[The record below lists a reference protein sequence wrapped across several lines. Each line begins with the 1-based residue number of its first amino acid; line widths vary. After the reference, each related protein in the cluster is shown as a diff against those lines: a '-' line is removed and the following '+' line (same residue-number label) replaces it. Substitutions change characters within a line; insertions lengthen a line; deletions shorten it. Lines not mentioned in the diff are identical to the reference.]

1 MNIKAEKKMRIQAY
15 HYRDGMLVKDIAK
28 EVGISQAIVRKY
40 LASVDEQLASG
51 EIKRE
56 DIISSCDALGID
68 RPKKVRKQ
76 EVDEILSDQGV
87 TQQQLSENVKA
98 LDETLAKSGKSDGG
112 KKMAI
117 PIKKQ
122 RRGGR
127 QRQIVEI
134 DGEPANKKM
143 KERSPELDIITKYMS
158 KSLLVLDDITK
169 ILDASA
175 ELKNCGYTAE
185 EIVLALTGDTDSEN
199 KQPTSQ
205 REFVLGI
212 LGYLYDDLVAGN
224 IKLSHYIMENGMHQ
238 LQFTEVEDDH
248 SNRTGR

>member
-1 MNIKAEKKMRIQAY
+1 MLAKAGKP
-15 HYRDGMLVKDIAK
+15 D
-28 EVGISQAIVRKY
+28 S
-40 LASVDEQLASG
+40 
-51 EIKRE
+51 E
-56 DIISSCDALGID
+56 DIGF
-68 RPKKVRKQ
+68 
-76 EVDEILSDQGV
+76 DEISA
-87 TQQQLSENVKA
+87 TQYQLSEAFQSRGGIVKPIKGH
-98 LDETLAKSGKSDGG
+98 EPDGG

-143 KERSPELDIITKYMS
+143 KGVSPEFDIITKYMS

>member
-28 EVGISQAIVRKY
+28 EVGISQPVVRKY

-51 EIKRE
+51 EIKKE

-68 RPKKVRKQ
+68 MPKKVRNQ
-76 EVDEILSDQGV
+76 EVDEILSDQGM

-98 LDETLAKSGKSDGG
+98 LDETLAKACK
-112 KKMAI
+112 
-117 PIKKQ
+117 
-122 RRGGR
+122 
-127 QRQIVEI
+127 I

-143 KERSPELDIITKYMS
+143 KGVSPEFDIITKYMT

-212 LGYLYDDLVAGN
+212 LGYLYDKLIAGN
-224 IKLSHYIMENGMHQ
+224 IKLSHYIMENGMHE
-238 LQFTEVEDDH
+238 LQFTEVQSDN

>member
-15 HYRDGMLVKDIAK
+15 HYRDGMLIKDIAK

-51 EIKRE
+51 EIKKE

-76 EVDEILSDQGV
+76 EVDEILSDQGM

-98 LDETLAKSGKSDGG
+98 LDETLAKSGK
-112 KKMAI
+112 
-117 PIKKQ
+117 P
-122 RRGGR
+122 
-127 QRQIVEI
+127 

-143 KERSPELDIITKYMS
+143 KERSPELDIITKYMAN
-158 KSLLVLDDITK
+158 SLLTLDDITK

-175 ELKNCGYTAE
+175 ELKNCGYTTE

-212 LGYLYDDLVAGN
+212 LGYLYDELVAGN

>member
-51 EIKRE
+51 EIKKE

-68 RPKKVRKQ
+68 RPKKVRKAESEDKIWINEASSMTDQ
-76 EVDEILSDQGV
+76 QVDEMIAEQGM
-87 TQQQLSENVKA
+87 TQQELSENVQA
-98 LDETLAKSGKSDGG
+98 LDEILAKADSD
-112 KKMAI
+112 
-117 PIKKQ
+117 
-122 RRGGR
+122 
-127 QRQIVEI
+127 
-134 DGEPANKKM
+134 
-143 KERSPELDIITKYMS
+143 
-158 KSLLVLDDITK
+158 
-169 ILDASA
+169 
-175 ELKNCGYTAE
+175 
-185 EIVLALTGDTDSEN
+185 

-224 IKLSHYIMENGMHQ
+224 IKLSHYIMENGMHE